1 MVVVDIRILFR
12 ILVVGPENPLV
23 VGLRNQLAD
32 LQIHLVG
39 LENQNRL
46 GFRNLLVADLR
57 IRLVVDLQIHHFVVL
72 V

>member
-1 MVVVDIRILFR
+1 MVVVGIRIPFR
-12 ILVVGPENPLV
+12 ILVVGPE
-23 VGLRNQLAD
+23 NQLAD

-46 GFRNLLVADLR
+46 GFRNLLVADLQN
-57 IRLVVDLQIHHFVVL
+57 RLVVDLQIHHFVVL

>member
-1 MVVVDIRILFR
+1 MVVVGIRIPFR
-12 ILVVGPENPLV
+12 ILVVDLENRLA

-39 LENQNRL
+39 LANQNRL

-57 IRLVVDLQIHHFVVL
+57 IHHFVVL